1 MSDFDSQ
8 NSTDTV
14 LVGGHPVVFQTS
26 HSTPS
31 PSSSVYVCSI
41 SIRFPNRVVPN
52 RVVAV
57 GSSSVPSSSPSSYLS
72 LASVVKQTLDVDTEV
87 SSAVH
92 RLTSLSSSAPEVL
105 YPDVLHLTFSA
116 ANPKM
121 IRVSVRS
128 FLDMLLVS
136 IRTLLEFDTSV
147 APPPTTETT
156 NIAFD

>member
-1 MSDFDSQ
+1 M
-8 NSTDTV
+8 
-14 LVGGHPVVFQTS
+14 GGHFRHHFQKRSRGGKREEEVQARPVRALL
-26 HSTPS
+26 HK
-31 PSSSVYVCSI
+31 VCN
-41 SIRFPNRVVPN
+41 P
-52 RVVAV
+52 
-57 GSSSVPSSSPSSYLS
+57 
-72 LASVVKQTLDVDTEV
+72 
-87 SSAVH
+87 
-92 RLTSLSSSAPEVL
+92 SLSCIESRGLKIVFCVL
-105 YPDVLHLTFSA
+105 QLLDVLHLTFSA